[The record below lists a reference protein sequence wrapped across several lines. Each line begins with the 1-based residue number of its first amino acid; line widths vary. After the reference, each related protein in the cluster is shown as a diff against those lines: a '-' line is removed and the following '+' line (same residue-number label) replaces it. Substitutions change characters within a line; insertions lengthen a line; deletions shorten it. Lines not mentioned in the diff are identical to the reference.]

1 MSETLSNQPS
11 LSTYFEPK
19 TLNELDFFGE
29 HLHFSCQYAPTDLP
43 KTGGAKWL
51 AKLPKIGGKPTTPMN
66 INLGC
71 GFYDVAGQMIDSVWY
86 GQVRAFDDNA
96 RYQGDSLK
104 TSKKPELP
112 HLHELINLRL
122 SSLPNNIYR
131 IALLMHS
138 YHHQPLAKA
147 VSGEIN
153 LLDGDG
159 IVIHALSF
167 DSLQSSTT
175 ALLAWELTRTKKD
188 WRISA
193 PMREFSSE
201 LVTGVNV
208 GKFAEKLT
216 NNFGD
221 TT

>member
-193 PMREFSSE
+193 PMREFSGE